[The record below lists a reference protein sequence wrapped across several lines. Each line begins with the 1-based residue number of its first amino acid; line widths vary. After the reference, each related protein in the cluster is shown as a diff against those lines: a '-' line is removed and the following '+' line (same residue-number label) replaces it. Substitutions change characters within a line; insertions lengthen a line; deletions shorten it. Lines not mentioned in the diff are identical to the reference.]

1 MKKLLTLIM
10 IAATVLSYGQAK
22 KKQLLIIGTFH
33 FANPGLDVAQFNT
46 FDVMSA
52 KSQAELE
59 HITNKIKAFGPDKVF
74 TEWSYKDQAGLDKLY
89 SRNTDS
95 LLKANPD
102 ERIQVALRTAKKMK
116 HTKLYAVD
124 YKETVFPYEMMLKS
138 MEAAGQKELMQKNE
152 DIMKAYE
159 AAENKKIASYTL
171 TQLLLEHNTPKEDKE
186 NIGWYLTIANR
197 AGKDTDFTGS
207 HLVSEWYRRNLYIYS
222 LLQKLTEA
230 EDDKVMLIMG
240 AGHTALLRE
249 FIRLDDTFEIVE
261 LKDVLK

>member
-1 MKKLLTLIM
+1 MKKLLTFII
-10 IAATVLSYGQAK
+10 IASTVLSYGQAK

-33 FANPGLDVAQFNT
+33 FANPGLDVAQVNT

-59 HITNKIKAFGPDKVF
+59 HITNKIKVFGPDKVF
-74 TEWSYKDQAGLDKLY
+74 MEWSYNDQAALDKLY
-89 SRNTDS
+89 SSNTDS

-102 ERIQVALRTAKKMK
+102 ERVQVALRTAKKMK

-124 YKETVFPYEMMLKS
+124 YKETIFPYGMMLQS
-138 MEAAGQKELMQKNE
+138 MKAAGQKELIQKNE

-159 AAENKKIASYTL
+159 AAENKKIAGYTL
-171 TQLLLEHNTPKEDKE
+171 TQLLLEHNTAGEDKD
-186 NIGWYLTIANR
+186 NIAWYLNIANR
-197 AGKDTDFTGS
+197 AGKADDFTGP

-249 FIRLDDTFEIVE
+249 FIKFDDTFEIVE